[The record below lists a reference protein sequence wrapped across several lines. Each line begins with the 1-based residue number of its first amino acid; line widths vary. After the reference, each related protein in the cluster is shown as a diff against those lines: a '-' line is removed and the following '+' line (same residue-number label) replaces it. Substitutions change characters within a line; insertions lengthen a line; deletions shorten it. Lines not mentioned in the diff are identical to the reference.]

1 MTLWKT
7 FYELIDVNDY
17 EILSDEK
24 MVSKIL
30 FLKLMVFFLVAS
42 STFLI

>member
-30 FLKLMVFFLVAS
+30 FLKLIVFS
-42 STFLI
+42 RRK